1 MKDVVIALDIG
12 GTTMKGA
19 VVEENGNILY
29 KESFE
34 VNANHTTEEHK
45 KRIKEVVEK
54 LKSNIPAN
62 YKAIGLGIDCPGVV
76 NKETVHIGGAENV
89 PGLHG
94 LKFSDI
100 GDLFNIPVQTTN
112 DASAAALAEAKYG
125 SGKEKNY
132 QSILFITLGTGVGGG
147 LVLNGKLF
155 TGALG
160 GAGELGHVF
169 VVPDGDKC
177 NCGSSGCIERY
188 ASATGFINM
197 AKQKIHKNLIPTS
210 LTYEILDK
218 GKAKALFDAAKNGDI
233 LAKETIA
240 ECSYYLGMSIAQALN
255 MLDLDLVLIGGGL
268 CKDFDMMIDDIK
280 RGVRNYGL
288 RMMVRNLEIK
298 PASLG
303 NDAGVLGCAALFFR
317 NN

>member
-12 GTTMKGA
+12 GTAMKGA

-34 VNANHTTEEHK
+34 VNASHTTEEHK
-45 KRIKEVVEK
+45 NKIKEVVEK
-54 LKSNIPAN
+54 LKSNIPAD
-62 YKAIGLGIDCPGVV
+62 YKIVGLGIDCPGVV
-76 NKETVHIGGAENV
+76 NKETIHIGGAENV

-100 GDLFNIPVQTTN
+100 GDYFNIPVQTTN
-112 DASAAALAEAKYG
+112 DASAKYG

-169 VVPDGDKC
+169 VVPDGDRC

-188 ASATGFINM
+188 ASATGFISM
-197 AKQKIHKNLIPTS
+197 AKQKIHKNLIPTT
-210 LTYEILDK
+210 LTYEKLDK

-280 RGVRNYGL
+280 RAVNNYGL

>member
-1 MKDVVIALDIG
+1 MKDIVIALDIG
-12 GTTMKGA
+12 GTSMKGA
-19 VVEENGNILY
+19 IVEENGNILY
-29 KESFE
+29 KESFD

-45 KRIKEVVEK
+45 KRIKEVIEK
-54 LKSNIPAN
+54 LKSHIPAN
-62 YKAIGLGIDCPGVV
+62 YKAIGLGIDSPGVM
-76 NKETVHIGGAENV
+76 NKETLHLGGAENI

-100 GDLFNIPVQTTN
+100 GDLFNLTVKTVN
-112 DASAAALAEAKYG
+112 DASAAALGEAKYG
-125 SGKEKNY
+125 SGKEKKY
-132 QSILFITLGTGVGGG
+132 QSIMFITLGTGVGGG
-147 LVLNGKLF
+147 FVLNGKLF

-169 VVPDGDKC
+169 VVPDGDRC

-197 AKQKIHKNLIPTS
+197 AKQKIHKNLIPTA
-210 LTYEILDK
+210 LTYEKLDK
-218 GKAKALFDAAKNGDI
+218 VKAKALFDAAKNGDI

-268 CKDFDMMIDDIK
+268 CKDFDMMINDIK
-280 RGVRNYGL
+280 RGVQNYGL
-288 RMMVRNLEIK
+288 RMMVNNLEIK

>member
-1 MKDVVIALDIG
+1 MKDIVIALDIG
-12 GTTMKGA
+12 GTSMKGA
-19 VVEENGNILY
+19 IVEENGNILY
-29 KESFE
+29 KESFD

-54 LKSNIPAN
+54 LKSHIPAD
-62 YKAIGLGIDCPGVV
+62 YKAIGLGIDSPGVM
-76 NKETVHIGGAENV
+76 NKETLHLGGAENI

-100 GDLFNIPVQTTN
+100 GDLFNLTVKTVN
-112 DASAAALAEAKYG
+112 DASAAALGEAKYG
-125 SGKEKNY
+125 SGKEKKY
-132 QSILFITLGTGVGGG
+132 QSIMFITLGTGVGGG
-147 LVLNGKLF
+147 FVLNGKLF

-169 VVPDGDKC
+169 VVPDGDRC

-197 AKQKIHKNLIPTS
+197 AKQKIHKNLIPTT
-210 LTYEILDK
+210 LTYEKLDK

-268 CKDFDMMIDDIK
+268 CKDFDMMINDIK
-280 RGVRNYGL
+280 RGVQNYGL
-288 RMMVRNLEIK
+288 RMMVNNLEIK